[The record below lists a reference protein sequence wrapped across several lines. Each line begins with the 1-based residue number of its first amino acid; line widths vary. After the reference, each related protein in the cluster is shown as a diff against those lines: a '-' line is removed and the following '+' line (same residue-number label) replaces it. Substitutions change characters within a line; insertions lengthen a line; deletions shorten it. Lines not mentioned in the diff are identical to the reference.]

1 MAKSSFTSFD
11 NLTLQ
16 DIEAEAELIP
26 LLTTED
32 EEALR
37 NEELPEEVPIL
48 PLRNT
53 VLFPGVVIPIT
64 AGRDKSIQLIK
75 DVNKKQYKV
84 WQRILL

>member
-11 NLTLQ
+11 NLTLG
-16 DIEAEAELIP
+16 DIETEAELIP

-37 NEELPEEVPIL
+37 NEELPEEVAIL

-53 VLFPGVVIPIT
+53 VLFPGGYTYYSWKGQIH
-64 AGRDKSIQLIK
+64 SI
-75 DVNKKQYKV
+75 D
-84 WQRILL
+84 

>member
-11 NLTLQ
+11 NLTLG
-16 DIEAEAELIP
+16 DIETEAELIP

-37 NEELPEEVPIL
+37 NEELPEEVAIL

-53 VLFPGVVIPIT
+53 VLFPGLLYPL
-64 AGRDKSIQLIK
+64 QLEET
-75 DVNKKQYKV
+75 NPFN
-84 WQRILL
+84 